1 VFVTVTGRAVLAPAS
16 GNSKDGCAVLER
28 LRRTVAPE
36 FATREGMVG
45 YLVRYFEYLWL
56 VTGLRVDSEIIA
68 DGDDPLHDLQE
79 LNPAR
84 SEKELQTERTVVLWK
99 LSRSRLPEED
109 RVPCGFARRRL
120 RHRDKCREG
129 PVGARFQ

>member
-1 VFVTVTGRAVLAPAS
+1 MTVTGRAVLAPAS

-45 YLVRYFEYLWL
+45 YLVRYFEYLCL

-68 DGDDPLHDLQE
+68 DGDDPLHDLHE
-79 LNPAR
+79 LNPRPFGKRA
-84 SEKELQTERTVVLWK
+84 SDRTDCCVMEAVAQPLAG
-99 LSRSRLPEED
+99 RRPGAMRLCPPPP
-109 RVPCGFARRRL
+109 RPPG
-120 RHRDKCREG
+120 
-129 PVGARFQ
+129 